1 MKYIYFDLEC
11 TVNGGVNKD
20 SPEAHWD
27 NNRCLVAGWKV
38 NYGPTVT
45 GDLQHLADV
54 IKSVCLTHDVTLVAH
69 NAKFDIKYLLRY
81 HRNDIPWHK
90 IHVWDTMT
98 YEYRVSGHWQ
108 KFTSIGDACA
118 LRGIPLKKTLDLGA
132 ILKTGIKMEDIDT
145 QTLEEYLVNDVL
157 MLHELRRA
165 QQRDNYDCDMDYIL
179 PLAEMELNGLRVDVP
194 KAQQLCSTLQA
205 TCDARLL
212 GVENYIRY
220 NCCWQDGS
228 VLSDDD
234 FDPNVTPKGKYIKAM
249 GARMTS
255 FLLTGVPKTIKVTG
269 KWELGFKVGKGAAL
283 ENHIVQQ
290 HFGKA
295 KITNLGYPMAE
306 DVLSKINIPLCE
318 SVLEHRKAQKV
329 LSTYVSPML
338 EQAALQGCIYPK
350 LNTTVTNTGRLSS
363 SNPNGQNM
371 PTIVR
376 DLIIPHDMGADEM
389 VEVDFD
395 QLEIVGAACVSGD
408 QVLQD
413 HLKTGADTHYE
424 TGKSVMGWKYPSEMT
439 KEDRTKV
446 KNVNFGILYGGKA
459 NGLSHQTGVD
469 IAIVKKLISSFY
481 HNYPVVKKW
490 QESVLEEIRTNMEPF
505 GIKDGEQ
512 VYASLYECPTSG
524 RRYLFQQGKSP
535 QWMRAQTGR
544 SYSFSPQQAA
554 NYPIQGFC
562 GGDIVM
568 GTLYEMWS
576 RVQQQSDPIKFVLTV
591 HDSILLEVQRG
602 WSIKTLLNQACTR
615 VESKYNLPVPLSMSE
630 ERGPTWK

>member
-1 MKYIYFDLEC
+1 VKYIYFDLEC

-27 NNRCLVAGWKV
+27 NNRCLVAGWAV
-38 NYGPTVT
+38 NNGPIVT
-45 GDLQHLADV
+45 GSLNDLALG
-54 IKSVCLTHDVTLVAH
+54 IKAVAMNHPVTLVAH
-69 NAKFDIKYLLRY
+69 NAKFDLKYLLRY
-81 HRNDIPWHK
+81 HRRSIPWHDL
-90 IHVWDTMT
+90 HVWDTMT

-118 LRGIPLKKTLDLGA
+118 LRNVKRRKTLDLGA
-132 ILKTGIKMEDIDT
+132 ILKTGVKMEDIDED
-145 QTLEEYLVNDVL
+145 TLKDYLVNDVVML
-157 MLHELRRA
+157 RELHEA
-165 QQRDNYDCDMDYIL
+165 QLTSGYYADMNYIL

-194 KAQQLCSTLQA
+194 KAQQLCSTLQT

-212 GVENYIRY
+212 SMENYIRY

-228 VLSDDD
+228 AISDDD

-255 FLLTGVPKTIKVTG
+255 FLLTGTPNKVKVTG
-269 KWELGFKVGKGAAL
+269 KWELGFKVGKAPAL
-283 ENHIVQQ
+283 SSLEVQQ
-290 HFGKA
+290 HFAKA
-295 KITNLGYPMAE
+295 KTTNLGYPMAE
-306 DVLSKINIPLCE
+306 DALSKINIPLCE

-371 PTIVR
+371 PTVVR
-376 DLIIPHDMGADEM
+376 ELIIPHNLGEDEM
-389 VEVDFD
+389 AEVDFD

-424 TGKSVMGWKYPSEMT
+424 TGKSVMGWKSPSDMT

-481 HNYPVVKKW
+481 TNYPVVKKW
-490 QESVLEEIRTNMEPF
+490 QDEVLNEIHINMEPF

-512 VYASLYECPTSG
+512 VYASLYECPFSG
-524 RRYLFQQGKSP
+524 RRYLFQEGKSP

-544 SYSFSPQQAA
+544 GYSFSPQQAA

-568 GTLYEMWS
+568 STLYEMWC
-576 RVQQQSDPIKFVLTV
+576 RVQQQGDPIKFVLTV
-591 HDSILLEVQRG
+591 HDSILLEVQKG

-615 VESKYNLPVPLSMSE
+615 VESKYNLPVPLGMSE